1 MSENSMQSQSHI
13 DSIVR
18 QEEEAL
24 ERRSSPERLADAV
37 GVFAGSLFFVVL
49 HVLLLVAWLLINSGK
64 LPSTRPFDPYP
75 FSLLGVIVAVEAVI
89 LSSFILMR
97 QNRMMRRG
105 ERRDHLNLQV
115 DLLAEKE
122 ITKLLQ
128 MVRALCGHMDLQ
140 NILADKEILART
152 PLLSRSV
159 RHWRIGCRGHRVK
172 YPPLQQDLDSCTVPA
187 QAKRAS
193 GSCPTFS
200 FSRRSLSRTRARA
213 SRL

>member
-1 MSENSMQSQSHI
+1 MSENSRQSESHI

-24 ERRSSPERLADAV
+24 EQRSSSERLADAV
-37 GVFAGSLFFVVL
+37 GGFAGSLPFIAVHLVFL
-49 HVLLLVAWLLINSGK
+49 LGWLLVNDGEIPWA
-64 LPSTRPFDPYP
+64 RPFDPYP

-122 ITKLLQ
+122 ITKVLQ
-128 MVRALCGHMDLQ
+128 MVRAICGHMGLQDIMADTEIRDLSQ
-140 NILADKEILART
+140 NTSIE
-152 PLLSRSV
+152 
-159 RHWRIGCRGHRVK
+159 
-172 YPPLQQDLDSCTVPA
+172 
-187 QAKRAS
+187 
-193 GSCPTFS
+193 
-200 FSRRSLSRTRARA
+200 SLSQTLED
-213 SRL
+213 RLPGS

>member
-1 MSENSMQSQSHI
+1 MSESSRHSQLHI
-13 DSIVR
+13 DSIVK

-24 ERRSSPERLADAV
+24 EQRSGSERLADKV
-37 GVFAGSLFFVVL
+37 GAFAGSLPFIML
-49 HVLLLVAWLLINSGK
+49 HLVLLISWLLVNSGRI
-64 LPSTRPFDPYP
+64 PSARPFDPYP

-128 MVRALCGHMDLQ
+128 MVRAICGHMGLQ
-140 NILADKEILART
+140 NIVADKDIRE
-152 PLLSRSV
+152 LS
-159 RHWRIGCRGHRVK
+159 
-172 YPPLQQDLDSCTVPA
+172 QDTSIESITQTLDE
-187 QAKRAS
+187 
-193 GSCPTFS
+193 
-200 FSRRSLSRTRARA
+200 
-213 SRL
+213 RLPGT